1 VKILL
6 DIEIKWL
13 TSSDLV
19 GQDGIVWELRGLP
32 DQDTV
37 RINFDLNIG
46 EVGTD
51 TSDIFTSVIFTGN
64 AKTEYLRTEDLPYEG
79 RVFYFDR
86 FEGKRIWD
94 HLNAVVA
101 SCARPTWEETA
112 TELNKHFLWEFEGM

>member
-1 VKILL
+1 LL
-6 DIEIKWL
+6 DIEIKCL
-13 TSSDLV
+13 TSSDLL
-19 GQDGIVWELRGLP
+19 GQDGIVWELRDLP

-46 EVGTD
+46 EVSAD
-51 TSDIFTSVIFTGN
+51 ASDIFTSVIFTGN
-64 AKTEYLRTEDLPYEG
+64 AKTEYLRMEDLPYEG

-86 FEGKRIWD
+86 FKRKRTLG

-101 SCARPTWEETA
+101 SCARPAWEETA